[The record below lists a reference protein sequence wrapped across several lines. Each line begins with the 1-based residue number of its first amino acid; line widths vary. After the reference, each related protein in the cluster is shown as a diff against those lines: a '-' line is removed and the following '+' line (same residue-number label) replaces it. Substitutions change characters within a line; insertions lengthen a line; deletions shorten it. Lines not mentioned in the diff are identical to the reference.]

1 MVLEEAF
8 NVTIYQKVSKCKET
22 RLWDILEV
30 ILLPGFVET
39 EISGRRYRKLFGKN
53 KTAYRCCG
61 LQFRDAVYLC
71 SLGLLATQLALRE

>member
-22 RLWDILEV
+22 RSWDILEV

-39 EISGRRYRKLFGKN
+39 EISGRRYRKQNCLQMLWSSVQG
-53 KTAYRCCG
+53 CS
-61 LQFRDAVYLC
+61 LPVQFRVASYSASSQGV
-71 SLGLLATQLALRE
+71 S